1 MIFAIVRKEDL
12 AVLGKYESDFAKDT
26 SQYWDYTLA
35 EPMCTHLEVVSPL
48 YPDCVK
54 AELVEDVITLVED
67 TAKTAAKALA
77 TKVAQC
83 DALEAQ
89 LWVDILAEMEVVYGT
104 KDMNSATAYYLS
116 WRRMQ
121 EAPAVFVGS
130 LFADEA
136 AVTAYVTPKLAAAD
150 VFALW
155 RLGKI
160 VTCNAAKDAIM
171 NG

>member
-1 MIFAIVRKEDL
+1 MIFKIVNPDTLVIEHS
-12 AVLGKYESDFAKDT
+12 YEADVVQPWGGPWG
-26 SQYWDYTLA
+26 QY
-35 EPMCTHLEVVSPL
+35 THLEVVSPL
-48 YPDCVK
+48 DPDCVK
-54 AELVEDVITLVED
+54 AELIEDVIALVED

-77 TKVAQC
+77 IKVAQC

-89 LWVDILAEMEVVYGT
+89 LWVEILAEMETVYGT

-116 WRRMQ
+116 WRRFQ
-121 EAPAVFVGS
+121 EAPAMFVGP

-155 RLGKI
+155 RLNKI
-160 VTCNAAKDAIM
+160 MACNAAKQAIM
-171 NG
+171 EG

>member
-1 MIFAIVRKEDL
+1 MFFKIVNPD
-12 AVLGKYESDFAKDT
+12 
-26 SQYWDYTLA
+26 TLA
-35 EPMCTHLEVVSPL
+35 IESSYEADAQVALEGSWGGFPHLEVVSPL
-48 YPDCVK
+48 DPDCVK

-67 TAKTAAKALA
+67 TDKTAAKALA

-89 LWVDILAEMEVVYGT
+89 LWVEILTEMETVYGT
-104 KDMNSATAYYLS
+104 KDMNSATAYFLTWKRAS
-116 WRRMQ
+116 
-121 EAPAVFVGS
+121 EAPASFVGT

-160 VTCNAAKDAIM
+160 VACNAAKQAIM
-171 NG
+171 EG